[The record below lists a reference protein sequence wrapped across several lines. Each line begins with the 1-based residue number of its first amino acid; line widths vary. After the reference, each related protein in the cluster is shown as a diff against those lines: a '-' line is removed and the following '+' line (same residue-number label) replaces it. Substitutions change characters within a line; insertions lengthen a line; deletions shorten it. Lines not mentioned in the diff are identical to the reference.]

1 VQLAAEL
8 LPQCGCIS
16 DHQMISLETCQCI
29 VVPATCVWAH
39 TMMLCFSVLL
49 QVNEWLM
56 VLLLLLLPQLPAA
69 AE

>member
-1 VQLAAEL
+1 
-8 LPQCGCIS
+8 
-16 DHQMISLETCQCI
+16 
-29 VVPATCVWAH
+29 
-39 TMMLCFSVLL
+39 MMLCFSVLL